1 MLPYLFRRLRFHQ
14 QRKKIEREM
23 ENEMRFHLE
32 LETEKYI
39 RGGMSAEEARLAA
52 QRSFGGIEQAKEAYR
67 DAARFR
73 WLEEVGQDLR
83 YGTRL
88 LLKNWGFTLVAVL
101 TLALCIGAN
110 SAIFSIT
117 YAVLLSPLPYPQSER
132 LVASAMTPGQNTNE
146 RLLTGSVFMDHSGT
160 SDYWLSTHRSK
171 RQAGRFD
178 GNGIKLTAVLGWRSL
193 WSAVAWDTA
202 GKLPFKVLKCI
213 KLSS

>member
-1 MLPYLFRRLRFHQ
+1 MLTYLFRRLRFHQ

-32 LETEKYI
+32 LETEKNI

-52 QRSFGGIEQAKEAYR
+52 QRSFGGIEQVKEAYR

-101 TLALCIGAN
+101 TLALGIGAN

-146 RLLTGSVFMDHSGT
+146 RLLTATEFVE
-160 SDYWLSTHRSK
+160 LSK
-171 RQAGRFD
+171 Q
-178 GNGIKLTAVLGWRSL
+178 K
-193 WSAVAWDTA
+193 
-202 GKLPFKVLKCI
+202 
-213 KLSS
+213 